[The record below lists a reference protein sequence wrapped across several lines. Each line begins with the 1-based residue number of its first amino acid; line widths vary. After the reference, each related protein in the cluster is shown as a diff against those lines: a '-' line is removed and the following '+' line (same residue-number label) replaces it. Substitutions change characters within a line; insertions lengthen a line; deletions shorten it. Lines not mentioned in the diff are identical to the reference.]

1 MFFLSFMLD
10 LSKYAGTNIS
20 YILNNCCG
28 NILLLILVY
37 VYTCFSL
44 LHHID
49 VHEQQRLH
57 FSDCRSILFNNVQCI
72 NLKERCAHYTFTYF
86 LNHYLMGYW
95 TIKGSWK
102 ISFWTRS
109 KAHSLHSYFPLYENK
124 RESWIHSKHLLKR
137 GIFSSTMFKLCFQT
151 NIYLFLPICVYLVYI
166 VISLWL

>member
-1 MFFLSFMLD
+1 MR
-10 LSKYAGTNIS
+10 KYFVINFGV
-20 YILNNCCG
+20 
-28 NILLLILVY
+28 LVY
-37 VYTCFSL
+37 VFLSVTSYRCSWTAKATFFRLSVNSFQQCTMHKLKGTVRTLYIHLFFKSL
-44 LHHID
+44 FDGL
-49 VHEQQRLH
+49 L
-57 FSDCRSILFNNVQCI
+57 NN
-72 NLKERCAHYTFTYF
+72 
-86 LNHYLMGYW
+86 
-95 TIKGSWK
+95 K